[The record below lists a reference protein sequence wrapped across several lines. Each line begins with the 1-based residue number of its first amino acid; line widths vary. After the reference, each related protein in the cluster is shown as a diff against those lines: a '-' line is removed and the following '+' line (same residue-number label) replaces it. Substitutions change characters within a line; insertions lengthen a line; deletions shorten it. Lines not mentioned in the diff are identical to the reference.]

1 MRLKKSIIQISLL
14 GALCLAGCYA
24 TQSGQSRYT
33 INMIGGD
40 KLVRRY
46 DRPINV
52 VLPAVRKALTDAGVV
67 TSEDTTINVISA
79 RVDTRYVWI
88 KVDTDEESDNISRVT
103 YQVRTKSSWLVA
115 GRNPDVRL
123 AAELAEDTFRNL
135 VAQENPE
142 P

>member
-115 GRNPDVRL
+115 GRNPDVRM